1 MFFKSKFCSKFY
13 FEPNSKFLWHR
24 LLRRTLVLY
33 YIGQLSTA
41 NTFNCKTRV
50 KQTKDK
56 HT

>member
-33 YIGQLSTA
+33 SIGQHSTA
-41 NTFNCKTRV
+41 NTLTARSGL
-50 KQTKDK
+50 QTKDK